1 MMIRPAGRGPWLI
14 EVFRKILYPY
24 EREIF
29 NMQGDREKN
38 VFKGILDEHSWMMDM
53 IDWTQVTL
61 MLKEINS
68 AGRIFVYGTGRSG
81 LIIRA
86 FGERLMH
93 LGFEF
98 HAIGEISC
106 PPLGRG
112 DLLLVCTGS
121 GTTKPVVAAAKAAR
135 DLSVRVGAITAA
147 APGAPILELADAVV
161 SLKAPETKPEF
172 FPPPLGQPLGS
183 SFEQGAFLL
192 CESMAI
198 DLIQDRAVPAVDIKR
213 RHANVES

>member
-1 MMIRPAGRGPWLI
+1 M
-14 EVFRKILYPY
+14 E
-24 EREIF
+24 
-29 NMQGDREKN
+29 GDREKS
-38 VFKGILDEHSWMMDM
+38 VFKGILEEQSWVMDLV
-53 IDWTQVTL
+53 DWRQVKE
-61 MLKEINS
+61 MLKEIS
-68 AGRIFVYGTGRSG
+68 AASRIFCYGAGRSG

-98 HAIGEISC
+98 HVIGEISC

-121 GTTKPVVAAAKAAR
+121 GKTKPVLAAAQAAR
-135 DLSVRVGAITAA
+135 DLGVRVAAVTAA
-147 APGAPILELADAVV
+147 APGAPLLALVDRVV
-161 SLKAPETKPEF
+161 NLGVPETKPQF
-172 FPPPLGQPLGS
+172 FTPPLGQPMGS
-183 SFEQGAFLL
+183 SFEQAAFLL

-198 DLIQDRAVPAVDIKR
+198 DLIQDRAVPAADIAR